1 METLDKWFAY
11 YSTPNYCR
19 ADGGEFRTTFDQFL
33 KERGIIREQGSSYN
47 LPSQGLVER
56 NLRTLKKMM
65 RKMALRREPWQMA
78 AGELN
83 RAPRSSRPSP
93 AQMFFQ
99 RFCRSPVLPEL
110 PKVVTKEEVNQ
121 AVVAR
126 DESRLDMAV
135 SNVSKKEQ
143 TPLVVGQEVKLLD
156 PITKVWDREGVV
168 KAVRP
173 SGRSYLIHEH

>member
-1 METLDKWFAY
+1 ME
-11 YSTPNYCR
+11 
-19 ADGGEFRTTFDQFL
+19 Q
-33 KERGIIREQGSSYN
+33 N
-47 LPSQGLVER
+47 LG
-56 NLRTLKKMM
+56 TLKKLM
-65 RKMALRREPWQMA
+65 RKMALKREPWQLA

-83 RAPRSSRPSP
+83 WAPMSSRPSP

-135 SNVSKKEQ
+135 SNV
-143 TPLVVGQEVKLLD
+143 
-156 PITKVWDREGVV
+156 
-168 KAVRP
+168 
-173 SGRSYLIHEH
+173 